1 MLLKK
6 YAFQFQCLALLISM
20 GISLSLWGCTASP
33 FDAYVVSRNT
43 HKLTVLNFDKDRQL
57 LDVEDSPFDVGAGA
71 TDVTYDPRHRRIYVT
86 NSEENTLSVFKMK
99 KITEGYFKSKYILD
113 RLEEIS
119 TDEGPVA
126 VAVDSTHNL
135 VLILHRDGTLIRLDG
150 NDLSLKDEINVFYAV
165 NPYPDAVDIT
175 YDARN
180 DLIYVLDAAFG
191 TLLILEGEHRE
202 YVDAINT
209 ATNPCSL
216 CYDYINERIYIT
228 DRGDGLVSREPSLSV
243 YKAGRFCS
251 LIQAIPLSVPY
262 NCSEVVYDE
271 AHNLIYVN
279 KSLTRVYDA
288 ESLDFVTEIS
298 TSLPYSIATG
308 LIDGTSPSLLYIGQP
323 SSVEAFEIREAD
335 QHIRLGWV
343 SLSVPATKIAAV
355 HSLGC
360 PEIISLSPLKGKP
373 GDTVTI
379 LGLNFGDGQGLSR
392 VEFGGIS
399 ATEGDIVS
407 WSHSKIEV
415 NVPLMGQSGPVRV
428 VVGNLSSAPPD
439 GEDVKEFTVVP
450 GRSIHVNARDGSDH
464 GDGTEASPYQT
475 ITCALSKAGPSD
487 TIYIHWGRYT
497 RDLGERFPL
506 RVGEGV
512 HLEGCEGYVQVK
524 YSSPGDAA
532 VEMAEGSSLNNIGI
546 YGEERAAGEAV
557 PATGIICRGNVRV
570 EDTAVTGF
578 RTGISLE
585 SGFHSEISPVITG
598 SDISACDKG
607 IYVYGNVNAK
617 IVDNNLFQNRIAI
630 DMAGNSNYVASND
643 LWENLE
649 IGINAGGRTAFLLGN
664 MISKTFDP
672 DQAAVGQGISG
683 GGLTNSFFC
692 GNHVSQNYTGL
703 GLFTRNGYRYIIRD
717 NTFHGNSREGL
728 YLTGD
733 GEGLILQNRFEWN
746 GQNGIY
752 LTAEHSILERNT
764 IAHNQDGLLI
774 MYRSDSG
781 SVETTLIGNYIIDNI
796 RDGVSIVG
804 KLNDEFEETV
814 SVRIGETE
822 GDGNTITGNGTG
834 ISSHNAKLYVFN
846 NSIESNQQ
854 GVKVHDA
861 GYVVLGSQMHPG
873 NNVIRNNTR
882 VGLTNY
888 MNRLVHAEGNV
899 WNPDVQ
905 GADSEGR
912 YDHQTVEGP
921 VEPEDGN
928 NFGITGQYGKIQF

>member
-1 MLLKK
+1 MLPKK
-6 YAFQFQCLALLISM
+6 YAFQFRCLALLISM
-20 GISLSLWGCTASP
+20 GISLSLWGCAASP
-33 FDAYVVSRNT
+33 FDAYVVSKKT

-71 TDVTYDPRHRRIYVT
+71 TDVTYDPRHKRVYVT

-99 KITEGYFKSKYILD
+99 KITEGYFNSKYVLD

-119 TDEGPVA
+119 TDEEPVA

-135 VLILHRDGTLIRLDG
+135 VLILHKDGTLIRLDG
-150 NDLSLKDEINVFYAV
+150 KDLSLKDKINVFYAV

-180 DLIYVLDAAFG
+180 DLIYVLDAASS
-191 TLLILEGEHRE
+191 TLLILEGERRE

-228 DRGDGLVSREPSLSV
+228 DRGDELASMEPSFAA

-251 LIQAIPLSVPY
+251 LIQIIPLSVPY

-298 TSLPYSIATG
+298 TSLPYSLATG

-323 SSVEAFEIREAD
+323 SSVEAFEIRGAD
-335 QHIRLGWV
+335 QHIRQGWV
-343 SLSVPATKIAAV
+343 SLSVPATKIATTQP
-355 HSLGC
+355 GC
-360 PEIISLSPLKGKP
+360 PEIVSLTPLEGKP

-379 LGLNFGDGQGLSR
+379 LGLNFGDDQGLSR

-407 WSHSKIEV
+407 WSDSKIEV
-415 NVPLMGQSGPVRV
+415 NVPHMGLSGPVRV
-428 VVGNLSSAPPD
+428 VVGNRSSAPPD

-450 GRSIHVNARDGSDH
+450 GKSIYVNARDGSDH
-464 GDGTEASPYQT
+464 GDGSEANPYRT
-475 ITCALSKAGPSD
+475 ITYALSKSGPSD

-506 RVGEGV
+506 KVGEGV
-512 HLEGCEGYVQVK
+512 HLEGLDSYIQIK

-532 VEMAEGSSLNNIGI
+532 IVMAEGASLNRIGI
-546 YGEERAAGEAV
+546 YGDEGTVGESVAAI
-557 PATGIICRGNVRV
+557 GIICRGTVGLEEIV
-570 EDTAVTGF
+570 VTGF

-585 SGFHSEISPVITG
+585 SGFHSEISPLITE

-617 IVDNNLFQNRIAI
+617 IVNNSLFQNRIAI
-630 DMAGNSNYVASND
+630 DMVGNSNYVASNV
-643 LWENLE
+643 LWDNFE
-649 IGINAGGRTAFLLGN
+649 IGIKVQGHTAFLLGN
-664 MISKTFDP
+664 MISRTLDP
-672 DQAAVGQGISG
+672 DQENIGQGIGSG
-683 GGLTNSFFC
+683 GPTNSFFC
-692 GNHVSQNYTGL
+692 GNHVSQNHTGL
-703 GLFTRNGYRYIIRD
+703 GLFTRNGYRYVIRD
-717 NTFHGNSREGL
+717 NTFGSSRREGL

-733 GEGLILQNRFEWN
+733 GEGFILDNYFEWN
-746 GQNGIY
+746 QIGIF
-752 LTAEHSILERNT
+752 LTAEHSILEQNY
-764 IAHNQDGLLI
+764 IAHNQDGLFI
-774 MYRSDSG
+774 MYRSDPG
-781 SVETTLIGNYIIDNI
+781 SVETTLIRNYIIDNT

-854 GVKVHDA
+854 GVGVHDA
-861 GYVVLGSQMHPG
+861 GYVVLGSQVHPG
-873 NNVIRNNTR
+873 NNVIRNNTH

-888 MNRLVHAEGNV
+888 MNRLVRAEGNV

-905 GADSEGR
+905 GADSEGH
-912 YDHQTVEGP
+912 YDLQTVEGP
-921 VEPEDGN
+921 VESEDGN
-928 NFGITGQYGKIQF
+928 NFSITGQYGKIQF

>member
-1 MLLKK
+1 V
-6 YAFQFQCLALLISM
+6 
-20 GISLSLWGCTASP
+20 WGCAASP
-33 FDAYVVSRNT
+33 FDAYVVSKKT

-57 LDVEDSPFDVGAGA
+57 LDVENSPFDVGTGA
-71 TDVTYDPRHRRIYVT
+71 TDVTYDPRHRRVYVT

-99 KITEGYFKSKYILD
+99 KITGDYFKSKYVLD

-119 TDEGPVA
+119 TDEEPVA

-135 VLILHRDGTLIRLDG
+135 VLILHKDGTLIRLDG
-150 NDLSLKDEINVFYAV
+150 RDLSVKDEINVFYAV

-180 DLIYVLDAAFG
+180 DLIYVLDAASG
-191 TLLILEGEHRE
+191 ILLILEGKRRE

-216 CYDYINERIYIT
+216 CYDYRNERIYIT
-228 DRGDGLVSREPSLSV
+228 DWGDELASKQPSFSA

-251 LIQAIPLSVPY
+251 LIQVIPLSVPY
-262 NCSEVVYDE
+262 RCSEVVYDE
-271 AHNLIYVN
+271 AHNLVYVN
-279 KSLTRVYDA
+279 KGLTRVYDA

-298 TSLPYSIATG
+298 TSLPYSLATG
-308 LIDGTSPSLLYIGQP
+308 LIDGASPSLLYIGQP

-335 QHIRLGWV
+335 QYIRLGHV
-343 SLSVPATKIAAV
+343 SLSAPATKIATV
-355 HSLGC
+355 QPGC
-360 PEIISLSPLKGKP
+360 PEIVSLNPLEGKP

-392 VEFGGIS
+392 VEFGGIL

-415 NVPLMGQSGPVRV
+415 NVPVMARSGPARV
-428 VVGNLSSAPPD
+428 VVGNRSSAPPD
-439 GEDVKEFTVVP
+439 GEDVKEFMVVP
-450 GRSIHVNARDGSDH
+450 GKSIHVNERDGSDH

-475 ITCALSKAGPSD
+475 ITYALSKTGPSD

-497 RDLGERFPL
+497 RDLGEHFPL

-512 HLEGCEGYVQVK
+512 HLEGCESYIQVK

-532 VEMAEGSSLNNIGI
+532 IEMAEGSSLNNIGI
-546 YGEERAAGEAV
+546 YGNEGSTGEAV
-557 PATGIICRGNVRV
+557 PAIGIICRGTVRV
-570 EDTAVTGF
+570 EDTVVTGF

-585 SGFHSEISPVITG
+585 SGFHSEISPVITE
-598 SDISACDKG
+598 SDISACYKG

-617 IVDNNLFQNRIAI
+617 IIKNSLFQNRIAI
-630 DMAGNSNYVASND
+630 DMVGNSNYVASND

-649 IGINAGGRTAFLLGN
+649 IGIKACGHTAFLLGN
-664 MISKTFDP
+664 MIRRTPDP
-672 DQAAVGQGISG
+672 DQVAVGQGISG
-683 GGLTNSFFC
+683 GGPTNSFFC
-692 GNHVSQNYTGL
+692 GNHVSQNHTGL
-703 GLFTRNGYRYIIRD
+703 SLFTMNGYRYVIRD
-717 NTFHGNSREGL
+717 NTFHGSSREGL
-728 YLTGD
+728 YLPGD
-733 GEGLILQNRFEWN
+733 GEGFILQNRFEWN
-746 GQNGIY
+746 QTGIF
-752 LTAEHSILERNT
+752 LTAEHSILEQNY

-774 MYRSDSG
+774 IYRSDSG
-781 SVETTLIGNYIIDNI
+781 SVETTLIGNYIIDNT

-822 GDGNTITGNGTG
+822 GNGNTITGNGTG
-834 ISSHNAKLYVFN
+834 ISSYNAKLYVFN

-854 GVKVHDA
+854 GVEVHDA
-861 GYVVLGSQMHPG
+861 GYVVLGSQMRPG
-873 NNVIRNNTR
+873 NNVIRNNIH
-882 VGLTNY
+882 VALANY
-888 MNRLVHAEGNV
+888 MNRLVHAEGNL

-905 GADSEGR
+905 GADSEGH
-912 YDHQTVEGP
+912 YNPQTVQGP
-921 VEPEDGN
+921 VEPEDGS
-928 NFGITGQYGKIQF
+928 NFSITGQYGEIQF